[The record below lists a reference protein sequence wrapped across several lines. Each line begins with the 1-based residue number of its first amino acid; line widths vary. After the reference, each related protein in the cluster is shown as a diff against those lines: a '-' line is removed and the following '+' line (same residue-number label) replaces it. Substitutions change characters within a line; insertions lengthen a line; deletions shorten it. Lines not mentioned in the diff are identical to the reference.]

1 MLKKFFYAAVLVIAF
16 TTKLFAQDSSRL
28 QISLL
33 TCQPGQDL
41 NELFGH
47 SALRIIDSNS
57 VNDYV
62 YNYGTF
68 DFDDKN
74 FYIKF
79 IRGKLLYFV
88 DIANYNDFIGYY
100 FANNRQI
107 TEQVL
112 SLTAAEKKA
121 IYNAVILNCKEENKY
136 YKYDFFFDNCTTRLK
151 DLIEK
156 YAKTNSRNTATMPLN
171 YTFRNAIHQYL
182 DNGQQPWSKLGIDIL
197 LGAKTDAV
205 MTASQQ
211 QFLPENLLAAL
222 DKANNPN
229 IIAQKKEVFQLQQME
244 NKGSF
249 FSPLVASILFCLAFG
264 SVFIWGNRKL
274 QKLLTG
280 FLFLLAGLFGIL
292 LLFMW
297 FGTDHIATKNNYNL
311 LWASPLFLL
320 FLFNK
325 NGTLK
330 KSIAVI
336 LILSL
341 LFSLLGIFFLA
352 QKLNAAL
359 IPFVVL
365 LLWRVLHVVI
375 SKNNFHAKT
384 N

>member
-156 YAKTNSRNTATMPLN
+156 YSKTSSRNTATMPLN
-171 YTFRNAIHQYL
+171 FTFRNAIHQYL
-182 DNGQQPWSKLGIDIL
+182 NNGQQPWSKLGIDIL